1 MMTPIEIERL
11 QKNVR
16 ESTTQDLLDRVTV
29 YRDGMEP
36 VALRVIEGEL
46 RGRGVSWDDIEKH
59 GSGAREVT
67 LMDNQG
73 IALKCSFCP
82 APAVAEGWGWHWM
95 WGRIPVFP
103 RWFRYCKGHEPAAKV

>member
-67 LMDNQG
+67 LMDNQ
-73 IALKCSFCP
+73 
-82 APAVAEGWGWHWM
+82 
-95 WGRIPVFP
+95 
-103 RWFRYCKGHEPAAKV
+103 